1 MKRLELMPTDENIL
15 KSLQEDIFERNQELQ
30 YFIKLLNSIE
40 GPYSIAVN
48 GSWGSGKTFFV
59 KQAKMVLD
67 AYNTDFD
74 MIDEKRNAIKD
85 SLKLKDQQIKNQCC
99 IYYDAWKSDCDL
111 DPIYSLICSITA
123 GYKHFNEK
131 NFKNK
136 KGLVALGIS
145 IMKNAIPFISNKGIR
160 ALLSILPLENI
171 ESVLESKNPL
181 SGVKEQ
187 IELEEKIR
195 EFLKNLNS
203 SKEERIIIFIDE
215 LDRCKPDFAVLLL
228 ERIKHYFDL
237 ENTTFV
243 FSVNCDQLVYT
254 IKKFYGEDFDAG
266 RYLGRFFDQIVPL
279 PKAEL
284 RKFYKIY
291 DVDDMYYYDL
301 AIREFSKSFNF
312 SIRELVHYINM
323 TRIISKKMKSE
334 QSSPVSFHP
343 DTDWLLSHCII
354 PILIGINIFSPQYY
368 NAFILG
374 EHENQFVKYIMG
386 NTIYI
391 ERIHKAVTNS
401 VEKNFA
407 EKYPDIASEVGAVYQ
422 ALFSKKNEGR
432 PVNIGNYN
440 FTDSVRT
447 YVRSVG
453 ALMSGLSDFD
463 YSSIKSD

>member
-48 GSWGSGKTFFV
+48 GTWGSGKTFFV

-136 KGLVALGIS
+136 KELVALGIS
-145 IMKNAIPFISNKGIR
+145 IIKNAIPFISNKGIR

-237 ENTTFV
+237 ENITFV

-284 RKFYKIY
+284 RKFYRSY
-291 DVDDMYYYDL
+291 DIDGMHLYGL
-301 AIREFSKSFNF
+301 AIKEFSQSFNF
-312 SIRELVHYINM
+312 SIRELVHYINIAR
-323 TRIISKKMKSE
+323 TLSKRMSNIDLIQTLPYPE
-334 QSSPVSFHP
+334 ME
-343 DTDWLLSHCII
+343 WLLSNCII
-354 PILIGINIFSPQYY
+354 PILIGINVHSPQNY
-368 NAFILG
+368 NAFISG
-374 EHENQFVKYIMG
+374 ERENQFVQYIRG
-386 NTIYI
+386 NTRYV
-391 ERIHKAVTNS
+391 ERIHKVVTTPDS
-401 VEKNFA
+401 SGFVKE
-407 EKYPDIASEVGAVYQ
+407 YPDIASELRAIYQ
-422 ALFSKKNEGR
+422 ALFSKKNEGFT
-432 PVNIGNYN
+432 VTVGDYN
-440 FTDSVRT
+440 FTESVRT
-447 YVRSVG
+447 YVRSAG
-453 ALMSGLSDFD
+453 ALLSGISDYD
-463 YSSIKSD
+463 YDSIESD